1 MPGTFNHKY
10 DPPKPVEL
18 SPLPLKL
25 YDFEKDLGIVKSFAG
40 PVSAG
45 VTQVAPL
52 HSLFAE
58 GVDPAIF
65 RVKPVLSA
73 SIEPGLDAGIDK
85 FADNHVAYTPIFKQC
100 GFYKDALKTG
110 GANHSQPLWNLAVLG
125 TTFMENGNAVAHAI
139 SKGHA
144 EYTEVDTQAL
154 YDRKVA
160 ERHDRGIGYPSC
172 STIEA
177 NGSTKCAGCA
187 FQHKGKSPLNIRPKV
202 TATVMPQMGQSAAAA
217 AVGLPDGFD
226 LDPRGI
232 ICKVIE
238 VTTKEGETLP
248 PTMIPLFQCQLSNFQ
263 LRKEPGEH
271 LEFSATADKGH
282 SVDISISMGEIGGMG
297 FVNYILKKR
306 LLIDVKG
313 EKYLKEFFLTTIGKM
328 RALIAAQTAVSYGW
342 YEEEGKLN
350 GFAYGGVLYLKDGTE
365 RVVTINDQELAR
377 KYKPKGTIEPWRK
390 ACATVTNRKRPELTS
405 IVLLSFASP
414 LLALN
419 GKNTA
424 CLAAWGKDSGAGKT
438 SAVRVGVSVWGHSLA
453 NKLQNRDTANSIMG
467 RMAQLRHLPFYWDEV
482 KDKYKPKFSEVLTE
496 LDGGVEKHRMLSGT
510 EHQIAGE
517 FQLMLMYTGNSSI
530 VEFLRKE
537 NTDTVAPWMRVM
549 EYGQVRR
556 INGGPGHMMDADA
569 EILINECQRNYG
581 HMGALYS
588 KFLATNVD
596 AITEEFRQK
605 CNDIQTRVG
614 GGNTERYWY
623 TTVAALSLAAKY
635 AQQLG
640 VDCDPAEIEKFQIEC
655 YKANETQRENYA
667 PNGDQDH
674 SEAVIAGWLADREAN
689 ERGLWTDRMWTGRGK
704 PGNDFIV
711 NRLRSPTGQRNPQ
724 GAIAFR
730 YAQENRILIIWED
743 DFEKYVEEL
752 KKSAMA
758 IYADLGK
765 TYKMKP
771 KRLKMMSGL
780 PGNTGRKYCRVL
792 KIRPDTPL
800 WEHMLTYATPADR
813 ERITAAALAEC
824 PIEEKDDDTGIEDEG
839 DDEALD
845 AKFTAAVTDTGF
857 EMDVNGLATP
867 ESVAAFVKGA
877 IRA

>member
-1 MPGTFNHKY
+1 
-10 DPPKPVEL
+10 
-18 SPLPLKL
+18 
-25 YDFEKDLGIVKSFAG
+25 
-40 PVSAG
+40 
-45 VTQVAPL
+45 
-52 HSLFAE
+52 
-58 GVDPAIF
+58 
-65 RVKPVLSA
+65 
-73 SIEPGLDAGIDK
+73 
-85 FADNHVAYTPIFKQC
+85 
-100 GFYKDALKTG
+100 
-110 GANHSQPLWNLAVLG
+110 
-125 TTFMENGNAVAHAI
+125 
-139 SKGHA
+139 
-144 EYTEVDTQAL
+144 
-154 YDRKVA
+154 
-160 ERHDRGIGYPSC
+160 
-172 STIEA
+172 
-177 NGSTKCAGCA
+177 
-187 FQHKGKSPLNIRPKV
+187 
-202 TATVMPQMGQSAAAA
+202 MGQSAAAA

-238 VTTKEGETLP
+238 ITTKQGETLP
-248 PTMIPLFQCQLSNFQ
+248 PVMIPLFQCQLSNFQ

-282 SVDISISMGEIGGMG
+282 SVDVSVSMGEVGGMG

-313 EKYLKEFFLTTIGKM
+313 EKYLKEFFLSIIGRM
-328 RALIAAQTAVSYGW
+328 RALFAAQTAVSYGW
-342 YEEEGKLN
+342 YEEDGKLN

-365 RVVTINDQELAR
+365 RIVTINDQELAR
-377 KYKPKGTIEPWRK
+377 KYKPKGIIEPWRK

-655 YKANETQRENYA
+655 YKANEKQRENYA

-674 SEAVIAGWLADREAN
+674 SEAVIAGWLADRETN
-689 ERGLWTDRMWTGRGK
+689 DRGLWTDHMWTGRGK
-704 PGNDFIV
+704 AGPGFIV

-730 YAQENRILIIWED
+730 YVQENRILIIWED
-743 DFEKYVEEL
+743 DFERYIEEL
-752 KKSAMA
+752 KKSSMA
-758 IYADLGK
+758 IYHDLAK
-765 TYKMKP
+765 TYKMKS
-771 KRLKMMSGL
+771 KRVTMLSGL
-780 PGNTGRKYCRVL
+780 PGNTGRKYCKVL
-792 KIRPDTPL
+792 KIKPDTPL
-800 WEHMLTYATPADR
+800 WEHMLTYATPEDR
-813 ERITAAALAEC
+813 ARITAAALAEC
-824 PIEEKDDDTGIEDEG
+824 PIEEDDDTDTVIDDEG
-839 DDEALD
+839 DEVPAVEL
-845 AKFTAAVTDTGF
+845 TAAVTDPGF
-857 EMDVNGLATP
+857 EMDANGLATP
-867 ESVAAFVKGA
+867 ASVAAFVNGA
-877 IRA
+877 KRA